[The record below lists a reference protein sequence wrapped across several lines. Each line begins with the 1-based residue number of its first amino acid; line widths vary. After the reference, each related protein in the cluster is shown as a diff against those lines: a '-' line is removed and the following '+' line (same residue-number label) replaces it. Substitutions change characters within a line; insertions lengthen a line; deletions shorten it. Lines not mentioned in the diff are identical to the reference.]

1 MICCAVRHL
10 PPGAY
15 QRRRLMSR
23 IGLLATVC
31 GVAAFALASA
41 VNATPLG
48 APAKGLSAAETG
60 VVDLVHG
67 CHREWARA
75 PWWGAWDGGEC
86 PRYGGRRAGAVL
98 RAAAGL

>member
-1 MICCAVRHL
+1 
-10 PPGAY
+10 
-15 QRRRLMSR
+15 MSR

-67 CHREWARA
+67 CHREWAR
-75 PWWGAWDGGEC
+75 D
-86 PRYGGRRAGAVL
+86 RYGLHRHGRECRRIEAEEREPYYEPPRVYEPRCYYLGPV
-98 RAAAGL
+98 RVCE